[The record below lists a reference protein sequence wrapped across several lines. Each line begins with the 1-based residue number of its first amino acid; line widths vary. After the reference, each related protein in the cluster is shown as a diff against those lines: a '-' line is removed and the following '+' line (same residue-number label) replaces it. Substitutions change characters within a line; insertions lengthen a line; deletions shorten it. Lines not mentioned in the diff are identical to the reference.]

1 MVSVALMAAARYW
14 CLKYDWGKPEP
25 FILKEVIRSTWEAN
39 LGIGAVALILGII
52 YGGIASPTEAS
63 GIAAAYCLIAG
74 VVLTRA
80 IKFKDIPSVFLS
92 SGRINGLLAPVVA
105 ISIVLQQVFSILG
118 VNEVVYNFVH
128 SFGNYWLMLGAMC
141 LSIVLAGAI
150 MESISVCL
158 ILAPILAPI
167 AASMGMNPVHFGVVF
182 VVGLSI
188 GFITPPFGLNLF
200 VASGIT
206 GIPYDNLIK
215 WVPPF
220 LFFVLVAWIIV
231 MVIPWLSL
239 VFV

>member
-1 MVSVALMAAARYW
+1 
-14 CLKYDWGKPEP
+14 
-25 FILKEVIRSTWEAN
+25 
-39 LGIGAVALILGII
+39 
-52 YGGIASPTEAS
+52 
-63 GIAAAYCLIAG
+63 
-74 VVLTRA
+74 
-80 IKFKDIPSVFLS
+80 
-92 SGRINGLLAPVVA
+92 
-105 ISIVLQQVFSILG
+105 
-118 VNEVVYNFVH
+118 
-128 SFGNYWLMLGAMC
+128 
-141 LSIVLAGAI
+141 
-150 MESISVCL
+150 
-158 ILAPILAPI
+158 
-167 AASMGMNPVHFGVVF
+167 F